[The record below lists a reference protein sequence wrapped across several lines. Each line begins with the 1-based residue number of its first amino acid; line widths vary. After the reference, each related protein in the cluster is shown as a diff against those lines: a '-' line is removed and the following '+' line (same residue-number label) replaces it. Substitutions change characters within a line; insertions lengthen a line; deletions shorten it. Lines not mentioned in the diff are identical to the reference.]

1 MIEIEVTDD
10 LLSEILTKDLRERK
24 TYLFK
29 INKPY
34 LQYLIGTIVKFN
46 NKYIHVRYLDNP
58 HVENSYW
65 WTGGET
71 VGIDPLK
78 YSLSKYKDFIEADEM
93 VPNGYDDI
101 IKKKYIRMFEIP
113 VHFPYYDSKYGNVYV
128 NVHFKELYDIKKE
141 FILEEFDNI
150 PEEIKVEHNVSNRKR
165 ISNIT
170 DILSDMNLNEQDL
183 KRFISYRLDKK
194 NRIDIAKKYDIGIDI
209 IENIKSEFRNNKK
222 TSYNTNIYL
231 RIIGEILKKKI
242 TLYNYDDE
250 YNYTV
255 ATITDDGESDIFLY
269 KTDNILYK
277 LE

>member
-1 MIEIEVTDD
+1 MIEIEVTDE
-10 LLSEILTKDLRERK
+10 LLSELLLADLKERK
-24 TYLFK
+24 KYLFK

-34 LQYLIGTIVKFN
+34 LQYLIGIVVKFN
-46 NKYIHVRYLDNP
+46 EKYIHVRYLDNP

-71 VGIDPLK
+71 AGIDPLK
-78 YSLSKYKDFIEADEM
+78 YSMNKYKDFITVEDM
-93 VPNGYDDI
+93 VPDGYDDI
-101 IKKKYIRMFEIP
+101 IKKKYIRMFEVP

-141 FILEEFDNI
+141 FILENFDNI

-183 KRFISYRLDKK
+183 KRFISYQLDKK
-194 NRIDIAKKYDIGIDI
+194 NRIDISKKYEIDINI
-209 IENIKSEFRNNKK
+209 IENIKKEFKNNSK
-222 TSYNTNIYL
+222 TNYNTDIYL
-231 RIIGEILKKKI
+231 KVIGELLKKKI

-250 YNYTV
+250 YNYSV
-255 ATITDDGESDIFLY
+255 DTITNEGNSSIFLY

>member
-1 MIEIEVTDD
+1 MIEIEVTDE
-10 LLSEILTKDLRERK
+10 LLSELLLADLKERK
-24 TYLFK
+24 KYLFK

-34 LQYLIGTIVKFN
+34 LQYLIGIVVKFN
-46 NKYIHVRYLDNP
+46 DKYIHVRYLDNP

-71 VGIDPLK
+71 AGIDPLK
-78 YSLSKYKDFIEADEM
+78 YSMNKYKDFITVEDM
-93 VPNGYDDI
+93 IPNGYDDI

-141 FILEEFDNI
+141 FILENFDNI
-150 PEEIKVEHNVSNRKR
+150 PEEIKLEHNVSNRKR

-183 KRFISYRLDKK
+183 KRFISYQLDKK
-194 NRIDIAKKYDIGIDI
+194 KRIDISKKYEIEIDI
-209 IENIKSEFRNNKK
+209 IENIKKEFKNNSK
-222 TSYNTNIYL
+222 TNYNTDIYL
-231 RIIGEILKKKI
+231 KVIGELLKKKI

-255 ATITDDGESDIFLY
+255 DTITNEGNSSIFLY

>member
-1 MIEIEVTDD
+1 MIEIEVTDE
-10 LLSEILTKDLRERK
+10 LLSELLLADLKERK
-24 TYLFK
+24 KYLFK

-34 LQYLIGTIVKFN
+34 LQYLIGIVVKFN
-46 NKYIHVRYLDNP
+46 EKYIQIRYLDNP

-71 VGIDPLK
+71 AGIDPLK
-78 YSLSKYKDFIEADEM
+78 YSMNKYKDFIM
-93 VPNGYDDI
+93 VEDMIPNGYDDI
-101 IKKKYIRMFEIP
+101 IKKKYIRMFEVP

-141 FILEEFDNI
+141 FILENFDNI

-183 KRFISYRLDKK
+183 KRFISYQLDKK
-194 NRIDIAKKYDIGIDI
+194 NRIDISKKYEIDINI
-209 IENIKSEFRNNKK
+209 IENIKKEFKNNSK
-222 TSYNTNIYL
+222 TNYNTDIYL
-231 RIIGEILKKKI
+231 KVIGELLKKKI

-255 ATITDDGESDIFLY
+255 DTITNEGNSSIFLY

>member
-1 MIEIEVTDD
+1 MIEIEVTDE
-10 LLSEILTKDLRERK
+10 LLSELLLADLKERK
-24 TYLFK
+24 KYLFK

-34 LQYLIGTIVKFN
+34 LQYLIGIVVKFN
-46 NKYIHVRYLDNP
+46 DNYIHVRYLDNP

-71 VGIDPLK
+71 AGIDPLK
-78 YSLSKYKDFIEADEM
+78 YSMNKYKDFIM
-93 VPNGYDDI
+93 VEDMIPNGYDDI
-101 IKKKYIRMFEIP
+101 IKKKYIRMFEVP

-141 FILEEFDNI
+141 FILENFDNI
-150 PEEIKVEHNVSNRKR
+150 PEEIKLEHNVSNRKR

-183 KRFISYRLDKK
+183 KRFISYQLDKK
-194 NRIDIAKKYDIGIDI
+194 KRIDISKKYEIEIDI
-209 IENIKSEFRNNKK
+209 IENIKKEFKNNSK
-222 TSYNTNIYL
+222 TNYNTDIYL
-231 RIIGEILKKKI
+231 KVIGELLKKKI

-255 ATITDDGESDIFLY
+255 DTITNEGNSSIFLY

>member
-1 MIEIEVTDD
+1 MIEIEVTDELLSD
-10 LLSEILTKDLRERK
+10 LLLADLKERK
-24 TYLFK
+24 KYLFK

-34 LQYLIGTIVKFN
+34 LQYLIGIVVKFN
-46 NKYIHVRYLDNP
+46 EKYIQIRYLDNP

-71 VGIDPLK
+71 AGIDPLK
-78 YSLSKYKDFIEADEM
+78 YSINKYKDLITVEDM
-93 VPNGYDDI
+93 VPDGYDDI
-101 IKKKYIRMFEIP
+101 IKKKYIRMFEVP

-141 FILEEFDNI
+141 FILEDFNNI

-183 KRFISYRLDKK
+183 KRFISYQLDKK
-194 NRIDIAKKYDIGIDI
+194 KRIDISKKYEIEIDI
-209 IENIKSEFRNNKK
+209 IENIKKEFKNNSK
-222 TSYNTNIYL
+222 TNYNTDIYL
-231 RIIGEILKKKI
+231 KVIGELLKKKI

-255 ATITDDGESDIFLY
+255 DTITNEGNSSIFLY